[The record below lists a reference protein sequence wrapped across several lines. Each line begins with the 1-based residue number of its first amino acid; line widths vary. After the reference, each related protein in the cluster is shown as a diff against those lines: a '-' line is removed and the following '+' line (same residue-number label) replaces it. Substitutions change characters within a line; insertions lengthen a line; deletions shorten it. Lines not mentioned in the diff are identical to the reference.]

1 MNNQTNEVKKE
12 HAKTNEMGTGSI
24 PKLFL
29 KLAIPAVVAQLVNL
43 LYNIVDRIYIGHIPE
58 VGATALT
65 GVGLF
70 AAILMFINAFAMLAG
85 AGGAPLAAIALGK
98 QDKDHAEKIMANSF
112 SLLLVFAV
120 ILTIAFYIGAPALLT
135 WFGASEATLP
145 YAVDYARIYI
155 LGSIFVLIVMGMN
168 PFITTQGFAKISML
182 TTVIGAVINIIL
194 DPIFIFVFKMEVKG
208 AALATILSQAVGAI
222 YVLWF
227 LCSEKTILKLKKKN
241 LKLDPKIFGPTL
253 ALGIST
259 FVMLSTE
266 SILSISFTT
275 SLAKFGGDLAVG
287 AMTIITSVSMLVT
300 MPMQGFCQ
308 GGQPIISY
316 NYGAGNAD
324 RVKKAFFTQFGMCVG
339 YAAIFWAIAMFIPQ
353 VFAGMFTTDTAL
365 AEYASWA
372 IQIYMA
378 GIFSLGFQISCQQSF
393 MALGQ
398 AKISLL
404 LALLRKVFLLIPLI
418 FILPNFFADKVFG
431 VFVAEPVSDIIAATV
446 TTIAFFVQF
455 KKILKKAE

>member
-194 DPIFIFVFKMEVKG
+194 DPIFIFVFKMGVKG

-227 LCSEKTILKLKKKN
+227 LCGDKTVLKLKKKN

-275 SLAKFGGDLAVG
+275 SLSKFGGDLAVG

-339 YAAIFWAIAMFIPQ
+339 YAAIFWAISMFIPE
-353 VFAGMFTTDTAL
+353 VFAGMFTTDTEL

-372 IQIYMA
+372 IRIYMA

-431 VFVAEPVSDIIAATV
+431 VFLAEPVSDIIAATV

-455 KKILKKAE
+455 KKILNKKE

>member
-194 DPIFIFVFKMEVKG
+194 DPIFIFVFKMGVKG

-227 LCSEKTILKLKKKN
+227 LCGEKTILKLKKKN

-339 YAAIFWAIAMFIPQ
+339 YAAIFWGIAMFIPE

-372 IQIYMA
+372 IRIYMA

>member
-1 MNNQTNEVKKE
+1 MNENK
-12 HAKTNEMGTGSI
+12 KTNEMGTGSI
-24 PKLFL
+24 TKLFL
-29 KLAIPAVVAQLVNL
+29 KLAIPAVVAQIVNL

-70 AAILMFINAFAMLAG
+70 TAILMFINAFAMLAG

-112 SLLLVFAV
+112 SLLLIFAV
-120 ILTIAFYIGAPALLT
+120 ILTIAFYIAAPSLLT

-145 YAVDYARIYI
+145 YAVAYARIYI
-155 LGSIFVLIVMGMN
+155 LGSIFVLVVMGMN

-194 DPIFIFVFKMEVKG
+194 DPVFIFVFKMGVKG
-208 AALATILSQAVGAI
+208 AALATVLSQAVGAI

-227 LCSEKTILKLKKKN
+227 LRSDKTILKLKRKN

-275 SLAKFGGDLAVG
+275 NLAKYGGDLAVG

-316 NYGAGNAD
+316 NYGAGNVD

-339 YAAIFWAIAMFIPQ
+339 FAFIFWSIAMFIPE
-353 VFAGMFTTDTAL
+353 VFASMFTTDTEL
-365 AEYASWA
+365 ATYASWA
-372 IQIYMA
+372 IRIYMA

-398 AKISLL
+398 AKISLF
-404 LALLRKVFLLIPLI
+404 LALLRKIILLIPLI

-455 KKILKKAE
+455 KKILKGVDKNN